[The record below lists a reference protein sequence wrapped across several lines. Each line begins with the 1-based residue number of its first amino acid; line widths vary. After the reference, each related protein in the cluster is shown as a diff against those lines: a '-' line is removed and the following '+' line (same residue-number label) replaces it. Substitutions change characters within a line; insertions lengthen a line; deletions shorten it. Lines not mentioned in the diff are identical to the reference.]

1 MEFSSLLAA
10 GATGGV
16 LAALLLRLVWR
27 TRVSQQTDPG
37 EWREAQ
43 FLILH
48 AAWGVG
54 LGLLFWLSWGLTAI
68 VGVSWWL
75 RGAIFGL
82 LCGGVLAVPILW
94 LGRVLLAWRW
104 RTLSAVFAD
113 ALGTSILAG
122 LLCAWSWAHGA

>member
-10 GATGGV
+10 GATGGL
-16 LAALLLRLVWR
+16 LAAVLLRLVWR
-27 TRVSQQTDPG
+27 MRASQQSDLPA
-37 EWREAQ
+37 WHEAQ

-48 AAWGVG
+48 AAWGIG

-82 LCGGVLAVPILW
+82 LCGGVLAAPILW
-94 LGRVLLAWRW
+94 LGRMLLAWRW
-104 RTLSAVFAD
+104 HMLSAVFAD